1 MSHSITGMHVR
12 QPASRPLKLKRISP
26 KSSHPTG
33 TAYVLIF
40 LGAAPLVIALACLLQ
55 LLWLPLAAAI
65 MIVRVSRNR
74 SCAASIILYPLT
86 AAALVLNING
96 E

>member
-1 MSHSITGMHVR
+1 MYDNPKPTLIKCTPV
-12 QPASRPLKLKRISP
+12 
-26 KSSHPTG
+26 KSSHFTG

-74 SCAASIILYPLT
+74 SCAASVVFYPLT